1 MNSKELRRL
10 AGTEYTRMAL
20 IALGVVALLAVVIW
34 VPKLSF
40 IQPGGLT
47 KATDRAKAESDL
59 RGHLLQAL
67 AGLVLAVGAF
77 YTGRTF
83 AQNRKEQDRTYALAR
98 EGQITE
104 RFTRAVEQLGDE
116 KLDIRLGGIY
126 ALERIG
132 RDSET
137 HYEPVMEV
145 LTAFLR
151 ENTRWRREKEAEDAP
166 RMRLPRFRLKSSS
179 SISPKQPPSVVSG
192 PTADFQAVAT
202 VLARRDRR
210 HERPDYWLDLN
221 RVDLRGAS
229 LQLADLSGA
238 DLKEADLTGAN
249 LREAFLRRA
258 KLSRANLSKANL
270 MDANLSGAFLREANL
285 SGAFL
290 REANLSGAFLR
301 EANLSG
307 AELSKAVLTEAEL
320 FRANLSKAN
329 LIEANLGEAYLMRA
343 DFTGANLADAVLTEA
358 HLSGANL
365 SKAYLI
371 EADLTGADLH
381 GANLSGAFLRGANL
395 SGAELSKAVLTE
407 ADLHEAKLTKVDLN
421 EAKLTK
427 VDLNEA
433 DLSGADLSSVRGLS
447 QEQLN
452 SAFTDE
458 YTKLPE
464 YLQQGATQGPGGE
477 PNT

>member
-1 MNSKELRRL
+1 MNRDERRRD
-10 AGTEYTRMAL
+10 YTMMAL

-83 AQNRKEQDRTYALAR
+83 AQTRKEQDRTYALAR

-126 ALERIG
+126 ALERIA

-151 ENTRWRREKEAEDAP
+151 ENTRWRREKEAEGAP
-166 RMRLPRFRLKSSS
+166 GE
-179 SISPKQPPSVVSG
+179 PKRPPWASG

-210 HERPDYWLDLN
+210 HERPDYRLDLN

-229 LQLADLSGA
+229 LQEADLSGA
-238 DLKEADLTGAN
+238 DLKEA
-249 LREAFLRRA
+249 
-258 KLSRANLSKANL
+258 NLSKA
-270 MDANLSGAFLREANL
+270 DLSLAKLGNT
-285 SGAFL
+285 G
-290 REANLSGAFLR
+290 
-301 EANLSG
+301 
-307 AELSKAVLTEAEL
+307 
-320 FRANLSKAN
+320 
-329 LIEANLGEAYLMRA
+329 LIRA
-343 DFTGANLADAVLTEA
+343 DLGYALLT
-358 HLSGANL
+358 
-365 SKAYLI
+365 
-371 EADLTGADLH
+371 EADLTEADLSEAYLT
-381 GANLSGAFLRGANL
+381 GAGLGEAKLRGANL
-395 SGAELSKAVLTE
+395 SGAKLGKTSLIRADLAGAYFVQADLTGAYLSGADLTGADFYEAFLSESVIRGANLTGAKLTKAVLTG
-407 ADLHEAKLTKVDLN
+407 ADLRKANLT
-421 EAKLTK
+421 
-427 VDLNEA
+427 EA
-433 DLSGADLSSVRGLS
+433 DLSGADLTRRRTSTGPTSVRF
-447 QEQLN
+447 EV
-452 SAFTDE
+452 
-458 YTKLPE
+458 
-464 YLQQGATQGPGGE
+464 
-477 PNT
+477 

>member
-1 MNSKELRRL
+1 MNRRL
-10 AGTEYTRMAL
+10 AGSEYTMVAL
-20 IALGVVALLAVVIW
+20 IFLAVLVLMAVVIW

-47 KATDRAKAESDL
+47 DAKDRAQAESDL

-126 ALERIG
+126 ALERIA

-151 ENTRWRREKEAEDAP
+151 ENTRWRRETEAEDTP
-166 RMRLPRFRLKSSS
+166 GE
-179 SISPKQPPSVVSG
+179 PKQPPWVFG

-202 VLARRDRR
+202 VLGRRDRR
-210 HERPDYWLDLN
+210 HERPDYRLDLD

-229 LQLADLSGA
+229 LQEADLNVADLNEANLSGAVVIGARLNGADLNHANLRETDLSGA
-238 DLKEADLTGAN
+238 DLNQATL
-249 LREAFLRRA
+249 FRA
-258 KLSRANLSKANL
+258 KL
-270 MDANLSGAFLREANL
+270 F
-285 SGAFL
+285 
-290 REANLSGAFLR
+290 
-301 EANLSG
+301 
-307 AELSKAVLTEAEL
+307 AV
-320 FRANLSKAN
+320 
-329 LIEANLGEAYLMRA
+329 
-343 DFTGANLADAVLTEA
+343 
-358 HLSGANL
+358 
-365 SKAYLI
+365 
-371 EADLTGADLH
+371 
-381 GANLSGAFLRGANL
+381 
-395 SGAELSKAVLTE
+395 
-407 ADLHEAKLTKVDLN
+407 
-421 EAKLTK
+421 
-427 VDLNEA
+427 
-433 DLSGADLSSVRGLS
+433 DLSSVFGLT

-452 SAFTDE
+452 SALTDE
-458 YTKLPE
+458 ETKLPE
-464 YLQQGATQGPGGE
+464 YLQESANQEPGGE
-477 PNT
+477 PNA